1 MLLFNIIAILLFTS
15 LKALFQYIP
24 CYYSTFTHIFYA
36 HCKNCFN
43 ASHVIIQLKMVLQYL
58 RCLLCFNTSH
68 VIIQRSLQFANKTS
82 HFCFNTSY
90 VIIQRSLQ
98 FANKTSHFC
107 FNTSYV
113 IIQPTKNRHSCILL
127 ISINHDL
134 KPFLQHFTNHSIENQ
149 LFVRNHVF
157 TPFDRLFQKITW

>member
-1 MLLFNIIAILLFTS
+1 MLLFNREKLF
-15 LKALFQYIP
+15 KKRVKNKFQYIL
-24 CYYSTFTHIFYA
+24 CYYSTKIKKNFNRIFY
-36 HCKNCFN
+36 N
-43 ASHVIIQLKMVLQYL
+43 
-58 RCLLCFNTSH
+58 
-68 VIIQRSLQFANKTS
+68 
-82 HFCFNTSY
+82 FNTSY
-90 VIIQRSLQ
+90 VIIQPTYSKQKLY
-98 FANKTSHFC
+98 KKSY

-134 KPFLQHFTNHSIENQ
+134 KPFFQHFTNQSIENQ

>member
-1 MLLFNIIAILLFTS
+1 MISIHPMLLFNPYSGHTSHSETAISIHPMLLFNR
-15 LKALFQYIP
+15 LLIKQLIKN
-24 CYYSTFTHIFYA
+24 FY
-36 HCKNCFN
+36 
-43 ASHVIIQLKMVLQYL
+43 
-58 RCLLCFNTSH
+58 FNTSH
-68 VIIQRSLQFANKTS
+68 VIIQPFPQCVDIVY
-82 HFCFNTSY
+82 CFN
-90 VIIQRSLQ
+90 
-98 FANKTSHFC
+98 

-127 ISINHDL
+127 IYINHDF